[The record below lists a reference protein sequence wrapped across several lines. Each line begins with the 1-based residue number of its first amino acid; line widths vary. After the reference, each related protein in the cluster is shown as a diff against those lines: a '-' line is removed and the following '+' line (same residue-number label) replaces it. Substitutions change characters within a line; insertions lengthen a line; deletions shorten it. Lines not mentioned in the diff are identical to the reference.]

1 MSDKYINLKV
11 NGRLFPSWV
20 LLNFKDYKLPPV
32 FRKGDDPCKIKT
44 KMELRKYQEFISKYL
59 DYNSPHK
66 EILLYHGLG
75 SGKTAATINLMNIL
89 YNYSPSWNVF
99 IFIKA
104 SIKNDWLNELNK
116 WLAKDEFEDRF
127 KNIKFINYDSPFADK
142 NFLDAI
148 KDSDSSKQPIYIFD
162 EAHNFINNVYNNIVS
177 KTGKRAY
184 VIYDY
189 IQQEKKDNPD
199 TRIILI
205 TGTPAINNPF
215 EIALIFNLLR
225 PDTFPN
231 SETKFREIYIKDNKL
246 NNETKNMFQR
256 RLIGLVSHY
265 SGGDPTLFAEKRMNM
280 ITVNMHPYH
289 QEMYEHYEQIE
300 EKIEK
305 SKARSVKN
313 SKIPSTYKS
322 FTRQSCN
329 FVFPTINSKINGE
342 TRPRP
347 SQFKTSAQ
355 DIQRLLE
362 GKEVQT
368 KDNVHIQYIDII
380 NLYMKELNNYFKK
393 VNENDLKNKK
403 SLLKDVDVF
412 INKYKYNY
420 DKFWKEYKDKSDLLN
435 EFYKCSCKITA
446 MIFQSLSSKGPLI
459 MYSTYVRMEGIEVIK
474 LYLKFFGFSSYSPD
488 KNKENKC
495 FTEFHGGI
503 SFEERERNKKIFN
516 KKENLTGKLIK
527 IILISPAGAEGISLM
542 NVRQVHVLEP
552 YWNEIRINQLI
563 GRAIRQ
569 CSHGDLPMEER
580 YVDVYRYISARK
592 NKKQTTDE
600 NIQGLADKKY
610 KLINSFLDTLKEIA
624 VDCELFKTH
633 NTRDKEYRCFKFNQ
647 DSLFE
652 KNIGPAFK
660 QDLDYDVNFNNGLNA
675 LNSDTVKIE
684 VTQIKAVKKLEDNKY
699 SSEIDLNFDLKTGI
713 VYDIDLNFPIG
724 KIYFDED
731 GIPEMLNNKVFI
743 ISELIPIPTLT
754 N

>member
-1 MSDKYINLKV
+1 
-11 NGRLFPSWV
+11 
-20 LLNFKDYKLPPV
+20 
-32 FRKGDDPCKIKT
+32 
-44 KMELRKYQEFISKYL
+44 
-59 DYNSPHK
+59 
-66 EILLYHGLG
+66 
-75 SGKTAATINLMNIL
+75 
-89 YNYSPSWNVF
+89 
-99 IFIKA
+99 
-104 SIKNDWLNELNK
+104 
-116 WLAKDEFEDRF
+116 
-127 KNIKFINYDSPFADK
+127 
-142 NFLDAI
+142 
-148 KDSDSSKQPIYIFD
+148 
-162 EAHNFINNVYNNIVS
+162 
-177 KTGKRAY
+177 
-184 VIYDY
+184 
-189 IQQEKKDNPD
+189 
-199 TRIILI
+199 
-205 TGTPAINNPF
+205 
-215 EIALIFNLLR
+215 
-225 PDTFPN
+225 
-231 SETKFREIYIKDNKL
+231 
-246 NNETKNMFQR
+246 
-256 RLIGLVSHY
+256 
-265 SGGDPTLFAEKRMNM
+265 
-280 ITVNMHPYH
+280 
-289 QEMYEHYEQIE
+289 
-300 EKIEK
+300 
-305 SKARSVKN
+305 
-313 SKIPSTYKS
+313 
-322 FTRQSCN
+322 
-329 FVFPTINSKINGE
+329 
-342 TRPRP
+342 
-347 SQFKTSAQ
+347 
-355 DIQRLLE
+355 
-362 GKEVQT
+362 
-368 KDNVHIQYIDII
+368 
-380 NLYMKELNNYFKK
+380 
-393 VNENDLKNKK
+393 
-403 SLLKDVDVF
+403 
-412 INKYKYNY
+412 
-420 DKFWKEYKDKSDLLN
+420 
-435 EFYKCSCKITA
+435 
-446 MIFQSLSSKGPLI
+446 

-600 NIQGLADKKY
+600 NIQDLADKKY

-633 NTRDKEYRCFKFNQ
+633 NARDKEYRCFKFNQ

>member
-1 MSDKYINLKV
+1 MI
-11 NGRLFPSWV
+11 
-20 LLNFKDYKLPPV
+20 
-32 FRKGDDPCKIKT
+32 
-44 KMELRKYQEFISKYL
+44 
-59 DYNSPHK
+59 
-66 EILLYHGLG
+66 
-75 SGKTAATINLMNIL
+75 
-89 YNYSPSWNVF
+89 
-99 IFIKA
+99 IF
-104 SIKNDWLNELNK
+104 NK
-116 WLAKDEFEDRF
+116 K
-127 KNIKFINYDSPFADK
+127 
-142 NFLDAI
+142 
-148 KDSDSSKQPIYIFD
+148 
-162 EAHNFINNVYNNIVS
+162 
-177 KTGKRAY
+177 
-184 VIYDY
+184 
-189 IQQEKKDNPD
+189 KKDNPD

-280 ITVNMHPYH
+280 VTVNMHPYH

-300 EKIEK
+300 DKIEK
-305 SKARSVKN
+305 SKARSGKN

-347 SQFKTSAQ
+347 SQFKTSVQ

-600 NIQGLADKKY
+600 NIQDLADKKY

-633 NTRDKEYRCFKFNQ
+633 NARDKEYRCFKFNQ